1 MEGRKLE
8 EGDWT
13 DAYCDARGIPKAG
26 WSNLDI
32 DVTYENVGL
41 EQKMLRFDRGD
52 SIATACGKWLMHP
65 SLTRSIRVDQSME
78 ANEAMVSVL
87 GQYSA
92 LLDARRAKVESRYQG
107 DKQIELRTGWLL
119 WRSDLTEY
127 LYFEES
133 ANAPDT
139 SVLTAE
145 WVKNEQT
152 GQRKPSTNLWIY
164 DRETGQKRYS
174 VTTVAGA
181 KIQPYFQVPT
191 IDDPNLVHIDLRHDD
206 AGNPVAWVKKKTAER
221 LERLL
226 GSGWTVTDLENAI
239 ALARASNGDAHEGVD
254 LEHAR
259 QITLS
264 APSRD
269 LLDLVAGPTDD
280 VRMDQVLDQL
290 EEERSA
296 SNS

>member
-1 MEGRKLE
+1 MAPTLQATTEEESLRLRTLIAGRVISMEGRKLE

-127 LYFEES
+127 LYFE
-133 ANAPDT
+133 NPRT
-139 SVLTAE
+139 
-145 WVKNEQT
+145 
-152 GQRKPSTNLWIY
+152 
-164 DRETGQKRYS
+164 
-174 VTTVAGA
+174 
-181 KIQPYFQVPT
+181 
-191 IDDPNLVHIDLRHDD
+191 LR
-206 AGNPVAWVKKKTAER
+206 TR
-221 LERLL
+221 RC
-226 GSGWTVTDLENAI
+226 
-239 ALARASNGDAHEGVD
+239 
-254 LEHAR
+254 
-259 QITLS
+259 
-264 APSRD
+264 
-269 LLDLVAGPTDD
+269 
-280 VRMDQVLDQL
+280 
-290 EEERSA
+290 
-296 SNS
+296 